1 MAIVYQISCMDL
13 RMMHGERLEYSRE
26 ETGCVRDTQW
36 RDPILDRP
44 LLVTEFGCA
53 VSHLRVWEK

>member
-1 MAIVYQISCMDL
+1 MAIVYQISL
-13 RMMHGERLEYSRE
+13 HGICYDARGKDWSTVEK

-44 LLVTEFGCA
+44 LLVTG
-53 VSHLRVWEK
+53 VWLRC